1 MTRAELHLQA
11 QHCRAVCDELRAEV
25 TRLKTSRIELA
36 KEVDEAV
43 ERAGELAAKVEQLE
57 IQCETYRK
65 ALRTIANSNSYSS
78 VNDLRQY
85 ASGFVDSTGR

>member
-25 TRLKTSRIELA
+25 TRLKTNQLELA

-43 ERAGELAAKVEQLE
+43 ERAGELAAKLEQSE
-57 IQCETYRK
+57 IQRETYLK
-65 ALRTIANSNSYSS
+65 ALRTIANCNSCSS
-78 VNDLRQY
+78 VSDLRLY
-85 ASGFVDSTGR
+85 ASGFVGSTGR